1 MRQIENAVIIAHK
14 WFDRVNGN
22 TYHSARIIING
33 GEADFKKPIEYG
45 YGDSYMTTAADIALE
60 NGYTRDNMTRDAL
73 RSWLKSNAIVDV
85 VSVKKRDL

>member
-1 MRQIENAVIIAHK
+1 MRQIKNAVVIARV

-45 YGDSYMTTAADIALE
+45 YGDSYITTATEIALE
-60 NGYTRDNMTRDAL
+60 NGYSRDNMTRDGL
-73 RSWLKSNAIVDV
+73 RNWLKSNAVLDV
-85 VSVKKRDL
+85 VNVK